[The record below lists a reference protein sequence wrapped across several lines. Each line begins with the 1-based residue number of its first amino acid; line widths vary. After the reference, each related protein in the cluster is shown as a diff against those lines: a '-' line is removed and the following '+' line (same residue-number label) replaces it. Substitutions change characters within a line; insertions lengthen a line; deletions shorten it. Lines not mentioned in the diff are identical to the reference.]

1 MAPAESPSRLR
12 LRAPSREVPAEGP
25 ARFQLRQDALK
36 GTLDSHQESP
46 TFFLRV
52 PTKRPEAA
60 AFPGAFEERVGGSG

>member
-25 ARFQLRQDALK
+25 ARFRLKHAALSA
-36 GTLDSHQESP
+36 LDSQQETP
-46 TFFLRV
+46 TFSLSV
-52 PTKRPEAA
+52 PKKRPEVA